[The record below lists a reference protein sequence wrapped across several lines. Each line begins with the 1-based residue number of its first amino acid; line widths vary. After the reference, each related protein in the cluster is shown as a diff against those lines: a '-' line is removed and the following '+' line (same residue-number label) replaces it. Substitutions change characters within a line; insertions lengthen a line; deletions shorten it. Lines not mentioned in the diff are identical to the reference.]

1 MSNPEFK
8 RNLWLQFS
16 WHRLIAMPV
25 VLGLTF
31 LTIVSGGSIHYLNSY
46 LSTFF
51 VGIVW
56 VWGTRNASASIT
68 DELRDKTWDQQRMSA
83 LQPWTMTWGKL
94 FGATSFNWYGGVICL
109 LVAVISAR
117 NIGMEI
123 SRILTLI
130 AGAILIHATTLALN
144 LHTSQI
150 SSRIAHRGSLIGFLM
165 MIGVIFS
172 PWLSTVKERSL
183 QWWGV
188 NFDYHNFVLG
198 SSLVFALCAV
208 FAAWRVMSNALQV
221 RTTPWAW
228 PGFAIL
234 LSAFLAGFIPYANLN
249 ILLMTGLIVAITM
262 TYIAL
267 FSEPNGISVW
277 HRVSV
282 RASTGAWR
290 GAFEYLPLWPT
301 TLLLSFVLAVLL
313 SFAGSA
319 NLSSNSPGIAQ
330 FLNASPLAM
339 AFMALRDT
347 CIFLYFSFSEKANRV
362 EATTL
367 FYLVVLN
374 VLLPFFAKVMG
385 LGTLALV
392 FMPINPAQPFWS
404 PVIMGIHA
412 AIALWWVIRRWHKY
426 TERLHQEAQ

>member
-1 MSNPEFK
+1 MTNPEFK

-31 LTIVSGGSIHYLNSY
+31 LTIVSAGSINDLNSY
-46 LSTFF
+46 LSIFF

-56 VWGTRNASASIT
+56 LWGTRNASASIT

-94 FGATSFNWYGGVICL
+94 FGATSFNWYGGAICL

-123 SRILTLI
+123 SRIFTLV
-130 AGAILIHATTLALN
+130 AGAIMIHATTLALN
-144 LHTSQI
+144 LHTSRVN
-150 SSRIAHRGSLIGFLM
+150 SRIAHRGSLIGFVM
-165 MIGVIFS
+165 VIGMIFS
-172 PWLSTVKERSL
+172 PWLYTVKEQSL
-183 QWWGV
+183 QWWWV
-188 NFDYHNFVLG
+188 NFDYHQFVLA
-198 SSLVFALCAV
+198 SSVIFALCAV
-208 FAAWRVMSNALQV
+208 FAAWRVMSDALQV

-234 LSAFLAGFIPYANLN
+234 LAVFLAGFIPYANLK
-249 ILLMTGLIVAITM
+249 ILLLTGLGVAITM

-277 HRVSV
+277 QRVAV
-282 RASTGAWR
+282 RAHTGAWR
-290 GAFEYLPLWPT
+290 GVFEYLPLWPT
-301 TLLLSFVLAVLL
+301 TLLLSFVLAGL
-313 SFAGSA
+313 SSVAGPI
-319 NLSSNSPGIAQ
+319 NLSSNSQGIAQ
-330 FLNASPLAM
+330 FLNTTPLTI

-347 CIFLYFSFSEKANRV
+347 SIFLYFSFSEKANRV

-374 VLLPFFAKVMG
+374 VLLPFFAQVMG
-385 LGTLALV
+385 LNTVALI
-392 FMPINPAQPFWS
+392 FMPISSSQPYWG

-412 AIALWWVIRRWHKY
+412 AIALWLVIRRWHIY
-426 TERLHQEAQ
+426 RERL

>member
-1 MSNPEFK
+1 MTNPEFK

-25 VLGLTF
+25 VLGLSI
-31 LTIVSGGSIHYLNSY
+31 LTIVSASSINDLNSF
-46 LSTFF
+46 LSIFF

-56 VWGTRNASASIT
+56 LWGTRNASASIT

-94 FGATSFNWYGGVICL
+94 FGATSFNWYGGAICL

-117 NIGMEI
+117 NIEMEI
-123 SRILTLI
+123 SRLLTLVV
-130 AGAILIHATTLALN
+130 GAIMIHATTLALN
-144 LHTSQI
+144 LHTSRVN
-150 SSRIAHRGSLIGFLM
+150 SRIAHRGSLIGFVM
-165 MIGVIFS
+165 VIGMIFS
-172 PWLSTVKERSL
+172 PWLYTVKEQSL

-188 NFDYHNFVLG
+188 NFEYHNFVLG
-198 SSLVFALCAV
+198 SSVVFALCAV

-234 LSAFLAGFIPYANLN
+234 LAVFLAGFIPFVNLK
-249 ILLMTGLIVAITM
+249 ILLLTGLSVAITM

-267 FSEPNGISVW
+267 FSEPNGIAVW
-277 HRVSV
+277 QRIAV
-282 RASTGAWR
+282 RARTEDWR
-290 GAFEYLPLWPT
+290 GVFEHLPLWPT
-301 TLLLSFVLAVLL
+301 TLLLSFVLAALSSFAEPSNLL
-313 SFAGSA
+313 S
-319 NLSSNSPGIAQ
+319 NSQGIAQ
-330 FLNASPLAM
+330 FLNIAPLTI

-374 VLLPFFAKVMG
+374 VLLPFFADVMG
-385 LGTLALV
+385 LSILALI
-392 FMPINPAQPFWS
+392 FMPISSAQSFWS

-412 AIALWWVIRRWHKY
+412 AIALWLVIGRWY
-426 TERLHQEAQ
+426 RYAERLS